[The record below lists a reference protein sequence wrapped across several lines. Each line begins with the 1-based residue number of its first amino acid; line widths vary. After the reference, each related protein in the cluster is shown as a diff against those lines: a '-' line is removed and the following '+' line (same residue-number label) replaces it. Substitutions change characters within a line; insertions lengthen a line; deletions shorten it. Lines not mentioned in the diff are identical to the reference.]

1 MAKEL
6 AIKIKVDGQE
16 IDLASK
22 SINQVNEQIDGLK
35 NKLAEVP
42 IGSAEFKKIN
52 GDIQSLE
59 AGFRKA
65 KDATQ
70 PFMESFSQLPGV
82 LGYVGRSIKGVGEAF
97 TLLEEN
103 PIIAVLT
110 ALGYVVIKV
119 SEKLGEMQS
128 VMEPLEAV
136 GETLQE
142 VFSSIVNLAL
152 KPTVAV
158 IDTLMKGYEGIL
170 NIYGR
175 LTGKGND
182 YGTTL
187 IEQKKKQQELN
198 NSQSEYE
205 KNLAA
210 VQAQIQKAREASRD
224 QNLPLEERRKA
235 LEKANQLEKQVSD
248 EGKKRQLQDAQT
260 KTAAIAAELGAGAD
274 RIKAISS
281 MSTKE
286 LEIYIANLKATGN
299 YNKQKVDAIIGSIK
313 AIEEVDRTESTRNI
327 QYQRDLKRINNEGNK
342 DSNEAAKAQQEFKKK
357 LFEIEQATRLADVK
371 DEQEKQKIS
380 LANEKAK
387 AIEEIDTMTISKKQ
401 KQKLKD
407 ALDAEYLLKE
417 HQLQIKLSE
426 EIDKAERDRVKKEED
441 FNKKVRGIEIAAI
454 EDDVTKSKAA
464 REEKF
469 NDDVDALYKDFNFLM
484 ENAEN
489 QAKILANLKKAKEN
503 DIKKIDDKAAQDKLN
518 TQVKEYQDEIALLT
532 AQQKGLDKNS
542 KAYWDNATKIED
554 LAFKAKLAKVKK
566 GSKEEETIVLEHQQ
580 NLKNIEQSS
589 FESRMK
595 LGELF
600 FQKLGGLAKGIQQL
614 AEDDK
619 ETQKFAIRVQEAAT
633 IGQLVMADITA
644 IRKAYKDSPT
654 TFGLPWSAFYVADI
668 AIGTLAAN
676 QAANK
681 AIAALDK
688 QAPSSSGAA
697 ASGMGANYGSGGL
710 LEGPRHAAGGMMI
723 NAEGGEA
730 VMTRGAVTAFGPL
743 LSQLNQL
750 GGGTSFG
757 SMSSLGQA
765 KHDAPKTTQNT
776 DGSYIKTYVV
786 ESELTSMQQRQ
797 ARLKDLSTL

>member
-1 MAKEL
+1 
-6 AIKIKVDGQE
+6 
-16 IDLASK
+16 
-22 SINQVNEQIDGLK
+22 
-35 NKLAEVP
+35 
-42 IGSAEFKKIN
+42 
-52 GDIQSLE
+52 
-59 AGFRKA
+59 
-65 KDATQ
+65 
-70 PFMESFSQLPGV
+70 
-82 LGYVGRSIKGVGEAF
+82 
-97 TLLEEN
+97 
-103 PIIAVLT
+103 
-110 ALGYVVIKV
+110 
-119 SEKLGEMQS
+119 
-128 VMEPLEAV
+128 
-136 GETLQE
+136 
-142 VFSSIVNLAL
+142 
-152 KPTVAV
+152 
-158 IDTLMKGYEGIL
+158 
-170 NIYGR
+170 
-175 LTGKGND
+175 
-182 YGTTL
+182 
-187 IEQKKKQQELN
+187 
-198 NSQSEYE
+198 
-205 KNLAA
+205 
-210 VQAQIQKAREASRD
+210 
-224 QNLPLEERRKA
+224 
-235 LEKANQLEKQVSD
+235 
-248 EGKKRQLQDAQT
+248 
-260 KTAAIAAELGAGAD
+260 
-274 RIKAISS
+274 
-281 MSTKE
+281 
-286 LEIYIANLKATGN
+286 
-299 YNKQKVDAIIGSIK
+299 
-313 AIEEVDRTESTRNI
+313 
-327 QYQRDLKRINNEGNK
+327 
-342 DSNEAAKAQQEFKKK
+342 
-357 LFEIEQATRLADVK
+357 
-371 DEQEKQKIS
+371 
-380 LANEKAK
+380 
-387 AIEEIDTMTISKKQ
+387 
-401 KQKLKD
+401 
-407 ALDAEYLLKE
+407 
-417 HQLQIKLSE
+417 
-426 EIDKAERDRVKKEED
+426 
-441 FNKKVRGIEIAAI
+441 
-454 EDDVTKSKAA
+454 
-464 REEKF
+464 
-469 NDDVDALYKDFNFLM
+469 M